1 MKDRMDSTQVR
12 LQASDNHRDA
22 AVASPTLDAD
32 ADVATGSRAFFD
44 PSPEEDFSA
53 PTHKGTRWA
62 KVALVFAVLA
72 VGGAGFWWWHGR
84 TPTSGQSSFKTSAAS
99 RGDIVQSVTANG
111 QINAVKTVTVG
122 SQVSG
127 IITDIRV
134 DFNSRVTN
142 GQVIAQIDPQ
152 SYRQYLS
159 QAEADLANAQASL
172 KLAQVSFQRAKE
184 LRNAELISQA
194 DYDSADATL
203 QQAEATVKTRE
214 ASLNKAKVDLERTT
228 ISSPIDGVVISR
240 AVDVGQ
246 TVAANFNAPTLFT
259 IAQDLRA
266 MRIEAAV
273 SEADVG
279 GVEEGQTVKF
289 TVDAFPNRT
298 FSGRV
303 SQVRFEPV
311 TSQNVVTYVAIV
323 DVRNEDLK
331 LRPGMT
337 ANATIITSERRNI
350 VRVPNAALRFRPPEA
365 TSASAAQTPAGS
377 TAKPAVVAATFASSS
392 SKAGD
397 RPAGRPSLPAGSV
410 QSGVVPGETDT
421 ATKTVYLVNGEAP
434 TQTLQPVQVQT
445 GASDGSWTEILGG
458 ISQGDSVATGIAT
471 ATQTTASVSASGGT
485 NPFGPPRPP
494 R

>member
-1 MKDRMDSTQVR
+1 MKNRMDSTQVR
-12 LQASDNHRDA
+12 TKASGNHRDETTLQ
-22 AVASPTLDAD
+22 PILDAG
-32 ADVATGSRAFFD
+32 ATVAAASRPFD
-44 PSPEEDFSA
+44 DQPSDDDSVA
-53 PTHKGTRWA
+53 PSRKGARWIKA
-62 KVALVFAVLA
+62 ALLVAMVA
-72 VGGAGFWWWHGR
+72 AGVAGYWWWQGR
-84 TPTSGQSSFKTSAAS
+84 TPAAGQSAYKTSAVS

-127 IITDIRV
+127 IITDLRV
-134 DFNSRVTN
+134 DYNSRVTN

-152 SYRQYLS
+152 SYQQYLS
-159 QAEADLANAQASL
+159 QAEADLANARASL
-172 KLAQVSFQRAKE
+172 KLTQVNFQRAKE
-184 LRNAELISQA
+184 LRAAKLISQA
-194 DYDSADATL
+194 DYDTADASL
-203 QQAEATVKTRE
+203 QQAEAVAKTKE

-228 ISSPIDGVVISR
+228 ITSPIDGVVISR

-279 GVEEGQTVKF
+279 GVGEGQTVKF

-303 SQVRFEPV
+303 SQVRYEPI

-323 DVRNEDLK
+323 DVRNDDLK

-337 ANATIITSERRNI
+337 ANATIITSERRN
-350 VRVPNAALRFRPPEA
+350 VLRVPNAALRFRPPTAGQA
-365 TSASAAQTPAGS
+365 TQSART
-377 TAKPAVVAATFASSS
+377 TVAKPAQVAASSAAPTGKS
-392 SKAGD
+392 AD
-397 RPAGRPSLPAGSV
+397 HPAGQPAS
-410 QSGVVPGETDT
+410 PPPADT
-421 ATKTVYLVNGEAP
+421 AHSPSGDSPEAAAKTIYLVQGEIPNQALQP
-434 TQTLQPVQVQT
+434 TQIQT
-445 GASDGSWTEILGG
+445 GISDGSWTEVVGG
-458 ISQGDSVATGIAT
+458 VNEGNLVATGIAT
-471 ATQTTASVSASGGT
+471 ATSVAASTGS

>member
-1 MKDRMDSTQVR
+1 MKDRMDSTRVR
-12 LQASDNHRDA
+12 TKASDNHRGEA
-22 AVASPTLDAD
+22 GVSPILDAT
-32 ADVATGSRAFFD
+32 ADVATGSRPFFD
-44 PSPEEDFSA
+44 QSSEDDFAAPSR
-53 PTHKGTRWA
+53 KGARWIKA
-62 KVALVFAVLA
+62 ALA
-72 VGGAGFWWWHGR
+72 VVILAAGVAGYWWQER
-84 TPTSGQSSFKTSAAS
+84 TPSAGQASYKTAAVS

-127 IITDIRV
+127 IITDIKV
-134 DFNSRVTN
+134 DYNSRVTN
-142 GQVIAQIDPQ
+142 GQVVAQIDPQ
-152 SYRQYLS
+152 SYQQYLS
-159 QAEADLANAQASL
+159 QAEADLANARASL
-172 KLAQVSFQRAKE
+172 KLAQVNFKRAKE
-184 LRNAELISQA
+184 LRRSELISEA
-194 DYDSADATL
+194 DYDATDASL
-203 QQAEATVKTRE
+203 QQAEAVVKTRE

-228 ISSPIDGVVISR
+228 ILSPIDGVVISR

-259 IAQDLRA
+259 IAKDLRE

-279 GVEEGQTVKF
+279 GVAEGQTVKF
-289 TVDAFPNRT
+289 TVDAFPNHT

-337 ANATIITSERRNI
+337 ANATIITSERRN
-350 VRVPNAALRFRPPEA
+350 VLRVPNAALRFRPSE
-365 TSASAAQTPAGS
+365 TAQTDNATAPQASKPAQVAASFAPPATTSGASPAGN
-377 TAKPAVVAATFASSS
+377 PAALPPAATAHSTNGEGTEAAAKTIYLVKGEPPAPSLVPAQI
-392 SKAGD
+392 KAG
-397 RPAGRPSLPAGSV
+397 V
-410 QSGVVPGETDT
+410 
-421 ATKTVYLVNGEAP
+421 
-434 TQTLQPVQVQT
+434 
-445 GASDGSWTEILGG
+445 SDGSWTEVVEGLNA
-458 ISQGDSVATGIAT
+458 GDLAATGIAT
-471 ATQTTASVSASGGT
+471 ATAATASVAASTGS